1 MASELRLTTLANNA
15 GTESVDTTYVI
26 NGSAKAWINFNGQST
41 NIRGSLNVSSQTDVS
56 TGRDQIAFTNSLG
69 DAGYAMGVVV
79 GDVNANST
87 TAATQRTAQLLAT
100 SGYDMNT
107 VFVSGGTSGLGDYA
121 QTLHTVFGDLA

>member
-1 MASELRLTTLANNA
+1 MAGKLIADTLEHSTA
-15 GTESVDTTYVI
+15 GSLDTSYVV

-41 NIRGSLNVSSQTDVS
+41 GIRGSLNVSSQTDVS
-56 TGRDQIAFTNSLG
+56 TGRDQIAFTNSLD
-69 DAGYAMGVVV
+69 DAGYAMGVVS

-87 TAATQRTAQLLAT
+87 TASTQRIAQLLAT

-107 VFVSGGTSGLGDYA
+107 IYVSGGTSNLGDYA

>member
-1 MASELRLTTLANNA
+1 MAGKIIADQIEHSTA
-15 GTESVDTTYVI
+15 GSLDTSYVV
-26 NGSAKAWINFNGQST
+26 NGSAKAWINFNGQAT

-56 TGRDQIAFTNSLG
+56 TGRDQIAFTNALG
-69 DAGYAMGVVV
+69 DAGYAMGVVS

-87 TAATQRTAQLLAT
+87 TASTQRIAQLLAT

-107 VFVSGGTSGLGDYA
+107 IYVSGGTSNLGDYA